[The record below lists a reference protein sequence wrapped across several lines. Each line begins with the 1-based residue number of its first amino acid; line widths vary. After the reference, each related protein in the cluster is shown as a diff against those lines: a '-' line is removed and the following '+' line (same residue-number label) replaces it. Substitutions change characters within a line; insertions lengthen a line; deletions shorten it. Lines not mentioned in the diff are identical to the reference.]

1 MNPQHFRNISLGL
14 RSIRIVANNEWRAFM
29 HNKGLLLLMF
39 MQPLI
44 TYGLLVMALNQN
56 LSSVHYESLILPY
69 KQYAL
74 TGVLSFFM
82 TTQMSQAMYRA
93 TVDKE
98 YGLLAIKFTNGVQP
112 WHYLTGMSFFP
123 IVGLL
128 FQSAVLIVLGLAT
141 DGVYNLGLLLLSLPV
156 LIISLEFWSTLGI
169 VLSTRISSYQQRDII
184 MTLIFSPV
192 AYAAPT
198 LYVFSNN
205 SPLIIKVLA
214 YINPLS
220 YQLKALR
227 TVAFGIFNINDL
239 LIALALTIIMIIFA
253 QIILRKMPLSL
264 AER

>member
-29 HNKGLLLLMF
+29 HNKGLLLSMF

-141 DGVYNLGLLLLSLPV
+141 GGVYNLGLLLLSLLV

-239 LIALALTIIMIIFA
+239 LIALALTIIMV
-253 QIILRKMPLSL
+253 QYKNLCK
-264 AER
+264 

>member
-14 RSIRIVANNEWRAFM
+14 RSIRIVANNEWRAFV
-29 HNKGLLLLMF
+29 HNKGLLLSMF

-56 LSSVHYESLILPY
+56 LASVHYESLILPY

-82 TTQMSQAMYRA
+82 TTQMSQAMYRS

-123 IVGLL
+123 IAGLL

-141 DGVYNLGLLLLSLPV
+141 GGVYNLGLLLLSLLV